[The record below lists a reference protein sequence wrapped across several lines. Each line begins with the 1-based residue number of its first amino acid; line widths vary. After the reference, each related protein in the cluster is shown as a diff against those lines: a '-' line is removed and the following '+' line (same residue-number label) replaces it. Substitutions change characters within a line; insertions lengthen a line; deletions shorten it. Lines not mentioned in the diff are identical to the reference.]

1 MIFGGLGSSWVVSGS
16 RFLRFVDRC
25 NVFEG
30 PGERESPPE
39 LGGAWGS
46 LGELVGA
53 LELAKLVEER
63 TRTFW

>member
-1 MIFGGLGSSWVVSGS
+1 MVLEN
-16 RFLRFVDRC
+16 RFPGFVDRC